1 MQGVYGVQGTGVV
14 HEDTTEVGYQV
25 GIPGGIPAKIS
36 GIVLSSLSPPP
47 PLPSCLHGSGLVS
60 RKGCVGSIYGI

>member
-1 MQGVYGVQGTGVV
+1 MQGVYGVQGTGVM

-36 GIVLSSLSPPP
+36 GIVLSSLSPPLLY
-47 PLPSCLHGSGLVS
+47 LPVFTARGWFQGKVA
-60 RKGCVGSIYGI
+60 